1 MRLTLLNGP
10 AIEPVSLAETKSWLR
25 VDGHEEDSLLS
36 SLIVS
41 ARRTL
46 EAYAR
51 RRLVTQFWRMTLDA
65 WPKTANKADI
75 CVAIPLTPFQRV
87 TTIRVYDGA
96 NVAHPAPAE
105 IYYAPPATDRARVT
119 FSAAPPTP
127 GRSVDGIEIDIVA
140 GYGDQASDTPEPLRC
155 ALLTLIAY
163 WYENRGDAPATAA
176 DISANARALAA
187 PFRRE
192 RLI

>member
-1 MRLTLLNGP
+1 MRLILLNGP

-25 VDGHEEDSLLS
+25 VDGNEEDSLLS
-36 SLIVS
+36 SLIAS

-46 EAYAR
+46 EAYTR
-51 RRLVTQFWRMTLDA
+51 RCFVTQYWRIMLDA
-65 WPKTANKADI
+65 WPKTTNNAERS
-75 CVAIPLTPFQRV
+75 VAIPLTPFQRV
-87 TTIRVYDGA
+87 TAIRVYDRSNA
-96 NVAHPAPAE
+96 AHPVPAQ

-119 FSAAPPTP
+119 FFAAPETP
-127 GRSVDGIEIDIVA
+127 ERASDGIEIDIVA

-155 ALLTLIAY
+155 AILMLIAH
-163 WYENRGDAPATAA
+163 WHENRGDAPTTGSDIPA
-176 DISANARALAA
+176 DVRALVA